1 MRGNWGCELE
11 GGCVNIDVKCRACR
25 GGADFRIVETYRI
38 QTFNISISLYGLR
51 GWLDKTASLFNS
63 GGTNRLTSPPK
74 NAKWYDNT
82 HSAAV
87 TVSTNKGGPLLGQDK
102 EQGG

>member
-1 MRGNWGCELE
+1 MMSNAGRVGAELTLE
-11 GGCVNIDVKCRACR
+11 LLRHT
-25 GGADFRIVETYRI
+25 EYRHL
-38 QTFNISISLYGLR
+38 T
-51 GWLDKTASLFNS
+51 SLFLYTDYVV
-63 GGTNRLTSPPK
+63 GLTKLHLYLIVVALTSPPK

-87 TVSTNKGGPLLGQDK
+87 TVSTNKGGSLLGQDK